1 MWPGNR
7 ARLGEHFFPPTT
19 SLGFLGR
26 SPVCWSNNILE
37 VIRNGGRETQ
47 HLERCVPGLVS
58 GAQEPNNTIMQNIMK
73 TFHRAMKIR
82 KYLRLSK
89 NSRML
94 SPVPGSLDSSPKP
107 CVSFFFLRREA
118 VIVHFRWDTG
128 PLSPLTSK
136 GHRHTASG
144 LASPLTCCVT
154 SGGSMNLSR
163 PPSALPF
170 TATDPVKKV
179 VQVKGKSSLGK

>member
-1 MWPGNR
+1 MWAEGTAHLQAHLTLTHTNTIIKKTR
-7 ARLGEHFFPPTT
+7 VELGEKRTVLSDMDQFE
-19 SLGFLGR
+19 S
-26 SPVCWSNNILE
+26 
-37 VIRNGGRETQ
+37 
-47 HLERCVPGLVS
+47 
-58 GAQEPNNTIMQNIMK
+58 
-73 TFHRAMKIR
+73 R
-82 KYLRLSK
+82 KAL
-89 NSRML
+89 
-94 SPVPGSLDSSPKP
+94 PVPGSLDSSPKP

-154 SGGSMNLSR
+154 SDGSMNLSR
-163 PPSALPF
+163 PPSAPPF